1 MSNKLEQAAI
11 IDDLEL
17 GVTVNNLETSQT
29 NLNDLAFTGQNKR
42 KYREA
47 KKDSTVIVT

>member
-17 GVTVNNLETSQT
+17 GATVNNLETSQT
-29 NLNDLAFTGQNKR
+29 NLNDLVSVEQNKR
-42 KYREA
+42 KYRDA